1 MDLVLTIGAW
11 TIQGL
16 LLAAVVLRVRRG
28 DLVGTGVAVL
38 LSTAW
43 FFKVVFPGV
52 RLGSGTDAPVLT
64 GIAMLVTGRDLPLP
78 VPSTAFMMYMGAATV
93 GILVAVSSNDDWLR
107 RAGTPVIEFLRG
119 ARGHR
124 VLRLAV
130 LFGALPALVAW
141 TVLSRYLPT
150 VDPPVESRQAHPSI
164 AYDEDAQNP
173 YRDETGAADPDALKE
188 GREQFAKNCRPC
200 HGMRADGV
208 GPMARGFR
216 LRPANFHDP
225 GTIATLVE
233 PYALERVRSGGIGLP
248 ANGSPWD
255 SAMPRWKDDLDDDVI
270 WKILLAEYE
279 IGEVNPRVPESE

>member
-1 MDLVLTIGAW
+1 MSLAVTLVAW
-11 TIQGL
+11 SLMAALLGL
-16 LLAAVVLRVRRG
+16 LVHRVRRG
-28 DLVGTGVAVL
+28 DLLGTGACVL
-38 LSTAW
+38 LAVAW
-43 FFKVVFPGV
+43 FFKVVFPGL
-52 RLGSGTDAPVLT
+52 RLGSDADALVVT
-64 GIAMLVTGRDLPLP
+64 GVAMLVTGRDLPLP
-78 VPSTAFMMYMGAATV
+78 VPSTAFAMYLGAAAV
-93 GILVAVSSNDDWLR
+93 GVLVAVSSNDDWLK
-107 RAGTPVIEFLRG
+107 RASTPILEFLSG

-124 VLRLAV
+124 GVRLVV
-130 LFGALPALVAW
+130 LFGALPALVSW
-141 TVLSRYLPT
+141 TVLARYLPSQ
-150 VDPPVESRQAHPSI
+150 DPPVESRQAHPSI
-164 AYDEDAQNP
+164 PYDEAAQNP
-173 YRDETGAADPDALKE
+173 YRDAAGVADPEALQE

-233 PYALERVRSGGIGLP
+233 PYAMERVRSGGIGLP

-279 IGEVNPRVPESE
+279 IGEVNPRVPEAE